1 MYYVSVVLCFFHA
14 SPCYGYMYSING
26 FGLQKSNSSQ
36 LTLYMVY
43 VTVSVPFCRAAILPP
58 ACQSV
63 TFVRPSHT
71 SHMHDAH
78 KHYHLACTEVMSL
91 PLSLPRAEQF
101 LYFEGAHSFHSSST
115 IKVELDHRGI
125 MALRPRGDHDSS
137 QLQVKANGGEDF
149 DGCQLIRLL
158 VANKDLSR
166 NWEIDVAALLQ
177 DFLLT
182 LTHVEVEWLI
192 TGKGSKFA
200 EGNLEFRHRK
210 LSLTNF

>member
-1 MYYVSVVLCFFHA
+1 
-14 SPCYGYMYSING
+14 
-26 FGLQKSNSSQ
+26 
-36 LTLYMVY
+36 
-43 VTVSVPFCRAAILPP
+43 
-58 ACQSV
+58 
-63 TFVRPSHT
+63 
-71 SHMHDAH
+71 
-78 KHYHLACTEVMSL
+78 
-91 PLSLPRAEQF
+91 
-101 LYFEGAHSFHSSST
+101 
-115 IKVELDHRGI
+115 